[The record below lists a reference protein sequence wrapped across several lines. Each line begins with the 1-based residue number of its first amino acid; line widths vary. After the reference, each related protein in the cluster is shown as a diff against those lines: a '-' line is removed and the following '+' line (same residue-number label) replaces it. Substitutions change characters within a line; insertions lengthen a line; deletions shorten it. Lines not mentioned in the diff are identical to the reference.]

1 MSVITIGGLS
11 GGGGRKIGPI
21 LARKLNFDYV
31 DRLILTNASKAM
43 NASINAVTQIEERP
57 KTFGERFSSK
67 LQKILDTAAMT
78 SSGIDPYFGPYITS
92 YLTEE
97 FENVN
102 YKHFSENP
110 HEIDEHLLFESIN
123 SIGYHIAID
132 QNEIQAKSGSTTASA
147 LHLNTLGG
155 AVKFGG
161 QEGVH
166 EITVSG
172 EKISSVEI
180 IEGSDANG
188 LALYDDEYENTYLKL
203 TDDGIEMKSQGGFTI
218 ITNDPKPVTVGS
230 STHDGPGMIIR
241 NTCVHANDICSEE

>member
-57 KTFGERFSSK
+57 KTFGERFNSK
-67 LQKILDTAAMT
+67 LQKILDTAAIT

-97 FENVN
+97 FENIH

-123 SIGYHIAID
+123 KTIHALSESGDIVLVGRGSHILLKDNPKALRVGIISEWEDRIKNIMQREKLDEKSAEKKIIDRDQARTNYFKRFFEIDNPDDPKHYHIVINSSNVEDQAAID
-132 QNEIQAKSGSTTASA
+132 A
-147 LHLNTLGG
+147 
-155 AVKFGG
+155 
-161 QEGVH
+161 
-166 EITVSG
+166 
-172 EKISSVEI
+172 
-180 IEGSDANG
+180 
-188 LALYDDEYENTYLKL
+188 
-203 TDDGIEMKSQGGFTI
+203 I
-218 ITNDPKPVTVGS
+218 ITMYKKLEDS
-230 STHDGPGMIIR
+230 I
-241 NTCVHANDICSEE
+241 